1 MKLKYLFETVDM
13 GDEYIAVPVGRNAN
27 QMRGILKLN
36 KSGLEILEC
45 LSKETTEEEIITYLC
60 DKYNISG
67 DSIGVCVR
75 KTISDLK
82 NMGLILER

>member
-1 MKLKYLFETVDM
+1 MKLKYVFETVDM

-36 KSGLEILEC
+36 KSGSEILEC
-45 LSKETTEEEIITYLC
+45 LSKETTEEE
-60 DKYNISG
+60 S
-67 DSIGVCVR
+67 VCVR